1 MLLKYNESVQKYKQ
15 MKNKLIISLFACAIL
30 SVSACSSYSDWN
42 QVGTSNTINYCL
54 LIGQIDHT
62 DSSETTLGL
71 RTELGT
77 RDLQHIKI
85 NPNTENPIANENFY
99 EDTHGIKYRL
109 VELEHAEQ
117 KSISGV
123 PWDQQTANETTTLWI
138 NKHYANS
145 WIDLEG
151 KKRSG
156 QSISL
161 FVSNNDGMA
170 MGAIGSVRWVKGMPI
185 FGYGANTDALL
196 KVKSG
201 ELFGTLDPGTTGQ
214 AAGIYMVTRNLI
226 DHPEYTTAEATTHGF
241 GEQNATS
248 YGYVKS
254 EFQPFDTATNA
265 MLSNN
270 VKVTKD
276 NVDMFYGKSIL
287 TRLEENER
295 IERDTTK
302 TTKDSIYQSY
312 YSGTDN
318 FLNSSM
324 KPLFE
329 NLSEKFNLTVT
340 STYGNGNDEAQALD
354 NLNTNLTKGKIYK
367 AFLLNLVRTTSAK
380 LYLDAI
386 YNVYQE
392 NGIVN
397 VPIIFWNRQP
407 TNEMNQV
414 DLKSMHDERFKH
426 ILFVGYAARQGGAM
440 QGKMIREYVKSIIE
454 AKYQDE

>member
-1 MLLKYNESVQKYKQ
+1 
-15 MKNKLIISLFACAIL
+15 MKNKLLISLFSCTIFSLSACA
-30 SVSACSSYSDWN
+30 SYSDWN

-62 DSSETTLGL
+62 DSSETTAGL
-71 RTELGT
+71 RDALGT
-77 RDLQHIKI
+77 RDVEHQKI
-85 NPNTENPIANENFY
+85 NPNTENPIVNENFY
-99 EDTHGIKYRL
+99 EDSHGVKYRL
-109 VELEHAEQ
+109 VEIEHAEQ
-117 KSISGV
+117 KSISGA

-145 WIDLEG
+145 WIDLDG
-151 KKRSG
+151 NKKNG

-196 KVKSG
+196 KLKSG
-201 ELFGTLDPGTTGQ
+201 EMSGTLDPGTTGQ

-226 DHPEYTTAEATTHGF
+226 DHPEYTTLEATKHGF
-241 GEQNATS
+241 GEENATS

-254 EFQPFDTATNA
+254 EFQPFDEATNA
-265 MLSNN
+265 MLTKN
-270 VKVTKD
+270 VPVTKE
-276 NVDMFYGKSIL
+276 NVDKFYNKTIL
-287 TRLEENER
+287 KRLEENER
-295 IERDTTK
+295 IVRDETQK
-302 TTKDSIYQSY
+302 TNAKIYQSY

-329 NLSEKFNLTVT
+329 DLSAKFNFEITPT
-340 STYGNGNDEAQALD
+340 FGNGNDEATALD
-354 NLNTNLTKGKIYK
+354 NLNTNLTKGKYYQ
-367 AFLLNLVRTTSAK
+367 AFILNLVRTTSAK

-392 NGIVN
+392 NGVVN

-407 TNEMNQV
+407 TNEVNQV
-414 DLKSMHDERFKH
+414 DVESMHDKRFKN
-426 ILFVGYAARQGGAM
+426 ILFVGYAARQGGAI
-440 QGKMIREYVKSIIE
+440 QGQMIKDYITNTIE
-454 AKYQDE
+454 AKYNK